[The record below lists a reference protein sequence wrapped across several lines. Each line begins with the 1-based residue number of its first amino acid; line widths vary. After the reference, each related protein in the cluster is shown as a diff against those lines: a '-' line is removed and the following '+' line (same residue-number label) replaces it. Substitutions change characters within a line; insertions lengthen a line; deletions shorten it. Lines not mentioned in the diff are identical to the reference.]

1 MQIKISNL
9 NYYYPNSNRKALDN
23 INLNIDDGEF
33 VLVVG
38 YSGSGKSTLAKCI
51 TGAIPN
57 FYGGKIGGQVFLD
70 GEDVFKLNQKNRS
83 SLVTMVFQDPEKQIL
98 MNKVYREIAF
108 GLENIALDEGTIKKR
123 IWESLEFCGI
133 TDLYYRDIST
143 LSGGQKQ
150 KVAIASALSFMPK
163 CIILDEPTSQLD
175 PISADEVL
183 NIVRK
188 INRELMIN
196 VIVIEQRVSRW
207 FDHIDRLVVMNDG
220 KIEFSGKKEEAYLS
234 NLNAIEDLIPSRLKL
249 AKRIGIIEYPKD
261 SRSIKSGLKNIEFKK
276 ITREEKKESN
286 MLEVKDV
293 KVKYESKT
301 AVKGVSF
308 NLKKGEVAALIGANG
323 AGKSTLLKAI
333 MGLLDYKGT
342 IILEGEK
349 IDRLKVKERAKYIGY
364 LSQNPNDYITKDT
377 VYEELLFTLNNFDI
391 QDKSIIDEILKKL
404 DLYKYKDKNP
414 RDLSGGEKQR
424 LALANTL
431 ILKPKLLLLDEP
443 TRGIDVKIKS
453 EISKIIRDLS
463 RDGVSI
469 LLITHDMEFATD
481 CADKFMLM
489 FDGEIVDIGDS
500 RVLEDCI
507 FYTTEINKLTREF
520 ISGVF
525 TFNQFLNA
533 LEGNR

>member
-1 MQIKISNL
+1 
-9 NYYYPNSNRKALDN
+9 
-23 INLNIDDGEF
+23 
-33 VLVVG
+33 
-38 YSGSGKSTLAKCI
+38 
-51 TGAIPN
+51 
-57 FYGGKIGGQVFLD
+57 
-70 GEDVFKLNQKNRS
+70 
-83 SLVTMVFQDPEKQIL
+83 
-98 MNKVYREIAF
+98 
-108 GLENIALDEGTIKKR
+108 
-123 IWESLEFCGI
+123 
-133 TDLYYRDIST
+133 
-143 LSGGQKQ
+143 
-150 KVAIASALSFMPK
+150 
-163 CIILDEPTSQLD
+163 
-175 PISADEVL
+175 
-183 NIVRK
+183 
-188 INRELMIN
+188 
-196 VIVIEQRVSRW
+196 
-207 FDHIDRLVVMNDG
+207 
-220 KIEFSGKKEEAYLS
+220 
-234 NLNAIEDLIPSRLKL
+234 
-249 AKRIGIIEYPKD
+249 
-261 SRSIKSGLKNIEFKK
+261 
-276 ITREEKKESN
+276 